1 MSSTRHSLEPID
13 VKEMDATK
21 HVEIAEDFT
30 WTKEEEKKLVRK
42 IDLFLLPTIW
52 LMYLL
57 SYMDRTN
64 IGNAKI
70 AGMADDLQLSSDQ
83 YSIALVVFFV
93 TYVVFEPPSNML
105 LVRLKPSIY
114 LPVIMIIWGALTCCM
129 AVIDDFK
136 HLVVL
141 RIFVGVFESGF
152 APGIILIISSWYKKD
167 EQSKRFGVYMS
178 AAILSGAFGGLLAGA
193 ITGGMEGTAGLRGW
207 RWLFIVEGAATIRA
221 IAIARLREG
230 GVRTHVEG
238 EERMGK
244 AKSFRLAIMDW
255 RTISFILGYMVIVG
269 SSTLS
274 YFYPTLMTGLGYTDT
289 VTAQYMTVPIYAV
302 AFVCTAVTTY
312 FADAISHHRGLV
324 IASWLGFSLIT
335 SILVCV
341 IYDFTARYALLV
353 LMAAGLW
360 ASNAV
365 SLSFASATFG
375 SMQPEVRA
383 IAIAL
388 VNAMGNL
395 AQIYG
400 AYLFPG
406 DDKPKY
412 LMGFGV
418 ISDRSISTM
427 GLFNFLRDDTPPP
440 LYQHGKLGE
449 PGCHLSTVRP
459 RNPDPTARE
468 SSNYSSNRK
477 GLFKAEMFPM
487 TSSLQAPNRRNPTGN
502 TSGFGSVVVGPQRG
516 EEAMQEL
523 LGQMNERRSGHRSG
537 ASGNFPGPEN
547 RGINPGFFG
556 QPNPRRT
563 GRSRDSFMQGPMGM
577 DRGGGG
583 GGGGGARLDGVGNS
597 HPAWNM
603 DHVNG
608 SAGTGSQRGRGP
620 TGGPGGMG
628 GFEAMGV

>member
-207 RWLFIVEGAATIRA
+207 RWLFIVEGAATIVWAMVAYFILLDFPANTKRLTDRERA

-341 IYDFTARYALLV
+341 IYNFTARYALLV

-418 ISDRSISTM
+418 ISGM
-427 GLFNFLRDDTPPP
+427 L
-440 LYQHGKLGE
+440 
-449 PGCHLSTVRP
+449 
-459 RNPDPTARE
+459 
-468 SSNYSSNRK
+468 
-477 GLFKAEMFPM
+477 
-487 TSSLQAPNRRNPTGN
+487 
-502 TSGFGSVVVGPQRG
+502 GFGVVVYIFLHV
-516 EEAMQEL
+516 AL
-523 LGQMNERRSGHRSG
+523 RRKEGMT
-537 ASGNFPGPEN
+537 A
-547 RGINPGFFG
+547 FF
-556 QPNPRRT
+556 
-563 GRSRDSFMQGPMGM
+563 
-577 DRGGGG
+577 
-583 GGGGGARLDGVGNS
+583 
-597 HPAWNM
+597 
-603 DHVNG
+603 
-608 SAGTGSQRGRGP
+608 
-620 TGGPGGMG
+620 
-628 GFEAMGV
+628 

>member
-1 MSSTRHSLEPID
+1 MSSPRLSLDVID
-13 VKEMDATK
+13 VKEMDTTK
-21 HVEIAEDFT
+21 HVEVTEDLT

-70 AGMADDLQLSSDQ
+70 AGMADDLKLTSDQ

-93 TYVVFEPPSNML
+93 TYVALEPPSNML

-114 LPVIMIIWGALTCCM
+114 LPIIMIIWGALTCCM
-129 AVIDDFK
+129 AVINDFK
-136 HLVVL
+136 HLVAL
-141 RIFVGVFESGF
+141 RILVGAFESGF
-152 APGIILIISSWYKKD
+152 SPGIILIISSWYKKD

-207 RWLFIVEGAATIRA
+207 RWLFIVEGVATIVWAMVAYFILLDFPANTKRLTDRERA

-238 EERMGK
+238 EERIGK
-244 AKSFRLAIMDW
+244 AQSFRLALFDW
-255 RTISFILGYMVIVG
+255 RTISFIFGYMVIVG

-302 AFVCTAVTTY
+302 AFVCTAITTY
-312 FADAISHHRGLV
+312 YADAISHHRGLV

-341 IYDFTARYALLV
+341 VYDFKARYALLV

-365 SLSFASATFG
+365 SLSFGSATFG

-383 IAIAL
+383 VAIAL

-400 AYLFPG
+400 AYLFPS

-412 LMGFGV
+412 LLGFGV
-418 ISDRSISTM
+418 ISGM
-427 GLFNFLRDDTPPP
+427 L
-440 LYQHGKLGE
+440 
-449 PGCHLSTVRP
+449 
-459 RNPDPTARE
+459 
-468 SSNYSSNRK
+468 
-477 GLFKAEMFPM
+477 
-487 TSSLQAPNRRNPTGN
+487 
-502 TSGFGSVVVGPQRG
+502 GFGVIVYIFLHVALRRKEG
-516 EEAMQEL
+516 
-523 LGQMNERRSGHRSG
+523 MNS
-537 ASGNFPGPEN
+537 
-547 RGINPGFFG
+547 FF
-556 QPNPRRT
+556 
-563 GRSRDSFMQGPMGM
+563 
-577 DRGGGG
+577 
-583 GGGGGARLDGVGNS
+583 
-597 HPAWNM
+597 
-603 DHVNG
+603 
-608 SAGTGSQRGRGP
+608 
-620 TGGPGGMG
+620 
-628 GFEAMGV
+628 